1 MFPVKIPYPPNSTH
15 QLPLNWFY
23 QYQLVVSFPCMSPG
37 HIDTTGTQHKIK
49 NYNAKSYS
57 IWNPYRGIDK
67 LSNFPGGIK
76 RLVFQGVFSNFSDLQ
91 DDPCGVTV
99 RRQNLIENYAG
110 KCHAKRRTVWRT
122 SKVVLQGAIKK
133 FSRAGDLNLNQITG
147 GPQKKTSKSY
157 ISFLLL
163 LSELTF
169 CLLAAHDISRSR
181 IIVFVSTLSLKT
193 LYKK

>member
-37 HIDTTGTQHKIK
+37 HIDTTGTPHKIK

-91 DDPCGVTV
+91 GNPCGVTV

-147 GPQKKTSKSY
+147 GPQKKYFQKLHFLP
-157 ISFLLL
+157 SFA
-163 LSELTF
+163 F
-169 CLLAAHDISRSR
+169 R
-181 IIVFVSTLSLKT
+181 IDFLPIGCSWYLSLT
-193 LYKK
+193 HYRICLNSQFENFI